1 MKFAVL
7 GHSRWRV
14 GRPLR
19 KSGREITLACWFPF
33 GRLFELFRKIKRK
46 TLLIKV
52 IYFWLRHLGYLD
64 TTPAICQRSCGQ
76 KENLDSKISKNFS
89 GFLDILNPFSQTGHT
104 CSSADTQHTNC
115 HVNKLELPSCFS
127 EKRKTF
133 LHLRARSDFNTY
145 IVSLLVVFSCGN

>member
-52 IYFWLRHLGYLD
+52 IFFLLRHLGSLD
-64 TTPAICQRSCGQ
+64 TTTAICQRSCGQ

-89 GFLDILNPFSQTGHT
+89 GFFWIFGYF
-104 CSSADTQHTNC
+104 
-115 HVNKLELPSCFS
+115 E
-127 EKRKTF
+127 
-133 LHLRARSDFNTY
+133 
-145 IVSLLVVFSCGN
+145 SLQPNWTHMF